1 MVAHIVRLKW
11 QLLRNGLRRS
21 TPQRVG
27 LVLAALY
34 GLGVLAQGMAALIAL
49 RFALPSDDAR
59 IAITI
64 GGSAVTLGWALL
76 PVIAYGIDETLEP
89 ARFATFAVPRRQ
101 LVLGL
106 LLSSLVSVPAVVT
119 ATLAF
124 GTVIA
129 WSRSF
134 LAVLVA
140 PLAAVV
146 AVLTCV
152 ALSRVTSTAFSALS
166 RNRRGKELVSLLVLV
181 IAVGV
186 GAASSSIVKGLKVP
200 GRLAHVADV
209 LGWTPLGLA
218 WAAPADIV
226 DGAIGSG
233 LLRLVLALVLLILA
247 LLAWDL
253 LVRNILENPRPTSG
267 GRSASRAASRGSGL
281 GWFGWL
287 PATPTGAVAARSI
300 TSWRRDPRYLSSVVL
315 MLLLPLGLLVSP
327 LTGGTSAWSLPMAP
341 AAGFLLGW
349 STHNDIAY
357 DGTAFWGHVATGVS
371 GRADRIG
378 RLAPTAMA
386 GSVLLPGYATLACA
400 LTGRWSLWPVLLGVG
415 LGFLLTGFGVAS
427 VMSALKPYPVPG
439 PGENPFGAPPGSS
452 ALTVVLQAVAG
463 AAVFVLNLPLLALG
477 VGSLLGNA
485 WMAWLCLAL
494 AAVLGSG
501 ALTVGAWWG
510 ARIYERRAPE
520 LLADLAR
527 IR

>member
-21 TPQRVG
+21 TPQLVG
-27 LVLAALY
+27 LTLSTLY
-34 GLGVLAQGMAALIAL
+34 GLGVLVQGMVGLIAL
-49 RFALPSDDAR
+49 RFALPSDVAR

-76 PVIAYGIDETLEP
+76 PVVAYGIDETLDP
-89 ARFATFAVPRRQ
+89 ARFATFAIPRRQ

-106 LLSSLVSVPAVVT
+106 LLSSLVSVPAAVT
-119 ATLAF
+119 TILALA
-124 GTVIA
+124 TVIT
-129 WSRSF
+129 WSRSV

-140 PLAAVV
+140 PLAAVL

-152 ALSRVTSTAFSALS
+152 ALSRVTSTAFSAMS
-166 RNRRGKELVSLLVLV
+166 RNRRGKEVVSLLVLV
-181 IAVGV
+181 TAVGV
-186 GAASSSIVKGLKVP
+186 GVASSSIIKSLSAPGL
-200 GRLAHVADV
+200 LAHVADV

-218 WAAPADIV
+218 WSAPADIV

-233 LLRLVLALVLLILA
+233 LLRLLLAVVFLIFA
-247 LLAWDL
+247 LLAWDFL
-253 LVRNILENPRPTSG
+253 LRGALESPRATSG
-267 GRSASRAASRGSGL
+267 ARAASRSTGL
-281 GWFGWL
+281 GWFSWV
-287 PATPTGAVAARSI
+287 PATPAGAVAARSI
-300 TSWRRDPRYLSSVVL
+300 TSWRRDPRYVSSVAL

-327 LTGGTSAWSLPMAP
+327 LTGGSSAGSLAMAP

-386 GSVLLPGYATLACA
+386 GSVLLPAYATLASA
-400 LTGRWSLWPVLLGVG
+400 LTGRWGLWPAMFGIG

-452 ALTVVLQAVAG
+452 ALTVVIQAVAG
-463 AAVFVLNLPLLALG
+463 AAVFVLNLPLLGFG
-477 VGSLLGNA
+477 VGALLGHV
-485 WMAWLCLAL
+485 WMGWLSLGLAV
-494 AAVLGSG
+494 VLGSG
-501 ALTVGAWWG
+501 ALALGTWWG

>member
-34 GLGVLAQGMAALIAL
+34 GLAVLAQGMTALIAL
-49 RFALPSDDAR
+49 RFGPPSDVAR

-76 PVIAYGIDETLEP
+76 PVMAYGTDETLDP

-106 LLSSLVSVPAVVT
+106 LLSSLVSVPAAVT
-119 ATLAF
+119 TALALS
-124 GTVIA
+124 TVIT

-134 LAVLVA
+134 VALLVA

-146 AVLTCV
+146 AVFTCV
-152 ALSRVTSTAFSALS
+152 ALSRVTSTAFSAMS
-166 RNRRGKELVSLLVLV
+166 RNRRGKELVPLLVLV
-181 IAVGV
+181 LLLSV
-186 GAASSSIVKGLKVP
+186 GAASSSIVKSVSAPGLSVK
-200 GRLAHVADV
+200 AADV

-226 DGAIGSG
+226 DGAIWSG
-233 LLRLVLALVLLILA
+233 LLRLVLAVVFLVLA

-253 LVRNILENPRPTSG
+253 LVRDVLENPRPTSG
-267 GRSASRAASRGSGL
+267 GRSVTRTATRGLGL
-281 GWFGWL
+281 GWFRWL

-315 MLLLPLGLLVSP
+315 MLLLPLGLLVAP
-327 LTGGTSAWSLPMAP
+327 LTGGGSGWTLAMAP

-357 DGTAFWGHVATGVS
+357 DGTAFWGHVTAGVS

-378 RLAPTAMA
+378 RLVPTA
-386 GSVLLPGYATLACA
+386 
-400 LTGRWSLWPVLLGVG
+400 
-415 LGFLLTGFGVAS
+415 
-427 VMSALKPYPVPG
+427 
-439 PGENPFGAPPGSS
+439 
-452 ALTVVLQAVAG
+452 
-463 AAVFVLNLPLLALG
+463 
-477 VGSLLGNA
+477 
-485 WMAWLCLAL
+485 
-494 AAVLGSG
+494 
-501 ALTVGAWWG
+501 
-510 ARIYERRAPE
+510 
-520 LLADLAR
+520 
-527 IR
+527 